1 MLILLIIAAVIGAVV
16 SGLTGIGLLGW
27 AAGIFFFV
35 CGLPGALITSFVHGE
50 VSYAQ
55 DRADYR
61 QYLSDMAAARI
72 AEEHEYAEED
82 RAGRLVEAIQKN
94 PKLVLH
100 DRRQVHL
107 HAHGRLP

>member
-1 MLILLIIAAVIGAVV
+1 MLILLIIAAVIGTVV
-16 SGLTGIGLLGW
+16 SGLTGIGLFGW

-61 QYLSDMAAARI
+61 QRLSDMAAERI
-72 AEEHEYAEED
+72 AEEHGYAEEARAD
-82 RAGRLVEAIQKN
+82 RIAEAAQKN

-100 DRRQVHL
+100 DNRHVHL
-107 HAHGRLP
+107 HTHGRPQ